1 MNLLIKIKNKWSIGN
16 DGQRYTLDNLV
27 KKLIMLSYEVGHVEF
42 VEINIIMQLK
52 AS

>member
-1 MNLLIKIKNKWSIGN
+1 MNLLIKNKNKWSIGN
-16 DGQRYTLDNLV
+16 DGQRHTLTNLV
-27 KKLIMLSYEVGHVEF
+27 EKLTKLMCEASHVEF

>member
-1 MNLLIKIKNKWSIGN
+1 MNLLIKNKNQWSID
-16 DGQRYTLDNLV
+16 DGQNCTFTNLV
-27 KKLIMLSYEVGHVEF
+27 EKSIKLRCEAGHVEF